1 MSNELCENINDLL
14 WRCANL
20 NSTDDIKQILK
31 EFIKENYIE
40 LSEEGIWDE
49 IKTQITQF
57 ANYREQSH
65 RPKIYTPM
73 NDNCEYFKLLYDI
86 YKGGGKSFAINV

>member
-1 MSNELCENINDLL
+1 MSDELCENINTLL
-14 WRCANL
+14 EKCTNQPH
-20 NSTDDIKQILK
+20 SGDINMILK
-31 EFIKENYIE
+31 DFIIENYDE